1 MEARRAANLI
11 DEREYYAAKLGF
23 LNLNS
28 GEQEQEL
35 QKEIARMQADKLIGK
50 DKLEN
55 DKHIA
60 EAQAKLAKVRADSVA
75 NVEVLAIQEAAANKK
90 IAQSYVDAATAAQ
103 QYIDTVKKQNSRELE
118 GIGKGSKFR
127 EQQSGRNQI
136 EDQFTSKKQGLDKD
150 LRNNQI
156 TQTDYDTYLKIA
168 QDAYEKEVALYDE
181 RTAAINTAQGNWL
194 NGATEAMQNYAD
206 NAANIAKQTED
217 LFTNAF
223 QGMEDALVNFTK
235 TGKLDFKSLAN
246 SIVDDITRI
255 IIKQQLIKPLADYLQ
270 GGLNS
275 GSGGGGL
282 IGSFMSSLFGGGS
295 GGGSGVSSV
304 GSLVSLGLGA
314 GRAIGGPVSA
324 GGMYPVNEK
333 GRPELLN
340 VAGKQYLM
348 MGNQSGSVGANSDMG
363 GQPIMQTV
371 NFYSD
376 GPVDRHSQTQVAA
389 AAYSGARRAHARN
402 N

>member
-1 MEARRAANLI
+1 MLSEKAIYNEYGKFQRELTEQAAKNKTLESDAYKTATEQIKASLNEALQANA
-11 DEREYYAAKLGF
+11 DYYAQIKT
-23 LNLNS
+23 
-28 GEQEQEL
+28 
-35 QKEIARMQADKLIGK
+35 MQGD
-50 DKLEN
+50 
-55 DKHIA
+55 
-60 EAQAKLAKVRADSVA
+60 
-75 NVEVLAIQEAAANKK
+75 
-90 IAQSYVDAATAAQ
+90 
-103 QYIDTVKKQNSRELE
+103 
-118 GIGKGSKFR
+118 
-127 EQQSGRNQI
+127 
-136 EDQFTSKKQGLDKD
+136 
-150 LRNNQI
+150 
-156 TQTDYDTYLKIA
+156 
-168 QDAYEKEVALYDE
+168 
-181 RTAAINTAQGNWL
+181 WL
-194 NGATEAMQNYAD
+194 NGANQALQNYSD

-223 QGMEDALVNFTK
+223 QGMEDAIVNFTK

-270 GGLNS
+270 GGPNS

-333 GRPELLN
+333 GRPELLS

-348 MGNQSGSVGANSDMG
+348 MGNQSGSVDASPGMG
-363 GQPIMQTV
+363 GQPVMQTV
-371 NFYSD
+371 NFINN
-376 GPVDRHSQTQVAA
+376 GPVDQHAQTQVAA
-389 AAYSGARRAHARN
+389 AAYRGALRAHVRN